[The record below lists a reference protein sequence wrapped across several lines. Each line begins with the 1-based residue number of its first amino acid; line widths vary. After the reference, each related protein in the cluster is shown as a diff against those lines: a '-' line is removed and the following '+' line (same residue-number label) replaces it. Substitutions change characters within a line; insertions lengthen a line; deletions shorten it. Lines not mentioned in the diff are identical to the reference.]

1 MLTQL
6 EEAQQ
11 QWGGANHVI
20 DNWLKER
27 QAVLVAY
34 CELAGLPPY
43 TQTDSSLPSAIDVKR
58 FCQILLDYISAGH
71 FEVFESIVAD
81 CKEKGPHSAAQA
93 QKIYPQMNK
102 STDFALQFND
112 KYAELDEFKTLNGF
126 DEDLANL
133 GQFLEERFALEDQLI
148 EILHKDHL

>member
-20 DNWLKER
+20 DNWRRER

-43 TQTDSSLPSAIDVKR
+43 TQSDSSLPQAVDIKR

-71 FEVFESIVAD
+71 FEIFDTIVAN
-81 CKEKGPHSAAQA
+81 CKENGPQSAAQA
-93 QKIYPQMNK
+93 QEIYPKINK
-102 STDFALQFND
+102 STDIALQFND
-112 KYAELDEFKTLNGF
+112 KYAELDEFKSLDCF
-126 DEDLANL
+126 DVSLANL

-148 EILHKDHL
+148 EILHKDHI